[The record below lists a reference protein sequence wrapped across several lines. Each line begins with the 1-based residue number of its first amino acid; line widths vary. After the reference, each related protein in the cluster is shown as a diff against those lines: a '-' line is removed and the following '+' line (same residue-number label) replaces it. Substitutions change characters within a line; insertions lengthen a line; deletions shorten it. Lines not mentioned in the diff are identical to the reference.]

1 MKRASKR
8 DLQNAPDWVKESMF
22 EDFSPRIGSDEEL
35 EPMTFWD
42 GVIVL
47 AVIVAVT
54 LVVLGVLD
62 MLAGV
67 LANASSGA

>member
-1 MKRASKR
+1 MKKPYNDRA
-8 DLQNAPDWVKESMF
+8 
-22 EDFSPRIGSDEEL
+22 PRNGSDEEL

-42 GVIVL
+42 GVIVV

-62 MLAGV
+62 MVAGI